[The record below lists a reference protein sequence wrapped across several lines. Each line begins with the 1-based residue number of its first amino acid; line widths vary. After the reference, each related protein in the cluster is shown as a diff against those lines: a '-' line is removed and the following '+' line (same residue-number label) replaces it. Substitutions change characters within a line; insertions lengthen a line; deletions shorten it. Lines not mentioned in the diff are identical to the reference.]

1 MNSFAGFSVTEGSL
15 KSGNV
20 QWLTKLL
27 TSENEWVPWE
37 WVGEMEGGDYVKL
50 YIVER
55 KEKKLSLGTAKN
67 E

>member
-1 MNSFAGFSVTEGSL
+1 M
-15 KSGNV
+15 